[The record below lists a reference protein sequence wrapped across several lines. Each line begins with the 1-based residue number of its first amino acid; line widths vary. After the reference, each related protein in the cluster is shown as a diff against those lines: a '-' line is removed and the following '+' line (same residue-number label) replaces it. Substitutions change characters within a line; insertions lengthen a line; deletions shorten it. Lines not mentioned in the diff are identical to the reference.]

1 VSLETSTRNKKPA
14 WVDLVKP
21 YQKPD
26 TASIWQ
32 IINSFVPFFALVI
45 IMYFTLSVSY
55 LITLPLSLIA
65 AGFLVRIFIIQHDC
79 GHGSFFKSK
88 RYNSIVGNLCSILT
102 LTPYEFWRRSHA
114 IHHAH
119 NGDLNH
125 RGTGDVYT
133 MTFQEYHEASKGQ
146 RLGYRI
152 YRHPIVMFLIGPLLM
167 FVVLH
172 RSPFALKHARSN
184 AGKWSIIRLDLF
196 VIGILVLAATT
207 IGLKSF
213 FLVWFPTALFTGMI
227 GVWMFYVQHQFEDVY
242 WSQDPDWDYGDAALK
257 GSTYYKLPKIF
268 QWFSGNIGLHHIHHL
283 SPMIPNYKLQS
294 CHDDNP
300 MFQEVV
306 TLTFW
311 DSIKIVT
318 SGYAMWDQNSEKL
331 ISFRHAHRMEKEMER
346 IGQN

>member
-1 VSLETSTRNKKPA
+1 MSLQSSTKKKKPV

-21 YQKPD
+21 YQTPNF
-26 TASIWQ
+26 ASVWQ
-32 IINSFVPFFALVI
+32 MINSFVPFFALAI
-45 IMYFTLSVSY
+45 IMYFLLDVSY
-55 LITLPLSLIA
+55 LLTFALSPIA

-88 RYNSIVGNLCSILT
+88 RANDLVGNFCAILT

-133 MTFQEYHEASKGQ
+133 MTLKEYSEAGKWQ

-152 YRHPIVMFLIGPLLM
+152 YRNPIVMFIIGPLLM
-167 FVVLH
+167 FLILH
-172 RSPFALKHARSN
+172 RSPFALKHARNN
-184 AGKWSIIRLDLF
+184 AGKWSIIRLD
-196 VIGILVLAATT
+196 IAIIAILAVAAMT

-213 FLVWFPTALFTGMI
+213 FLVWFPIALFTGTI

-257 GSTYYKLPKIF
+257 GSTYYKLPKVL

-283 SPMIPNYKLQS
+283 SPTIPNYKLQE
-294 CHDDNP
+294 CHDENE
-300 MFQEVV
+300 MFQQVV
-306 TLTFW
+306 TITFA
-311 DSIKIVT
+311 DSIKIVRA
-318 SGYAMWDQNSEKL
+318 GYALWDQEREKL
-331 ISFRHAHRMEKEMER
+331 ISFKEGHRREREMALAS
-346 IGQN
+346 QS